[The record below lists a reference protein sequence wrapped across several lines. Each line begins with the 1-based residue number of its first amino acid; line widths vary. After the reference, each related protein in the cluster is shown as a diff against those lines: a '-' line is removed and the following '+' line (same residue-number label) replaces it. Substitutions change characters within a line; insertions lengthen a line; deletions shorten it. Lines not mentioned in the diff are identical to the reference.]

1 MRVSDWSSDVCSS
14 DLALEELV
22 GLEGG
27 LHPLVVE
34 DVAGKQRELELLDD
48 LVHALGAVGEL
59 PVRGHGVDAEGV
71 HHLHHVGAR
80 RRVGGVAAL
89 PGVAAVEKQRLVRA
103 LAAHRSEEHTSELQS
118 LMRISYAVF
127 CLKKKT

>member
-1 MRVSDWSSDVCSS
+1 MRISDWSSDVCSS
-14 DLALEELV
+14 DLLGALGAGCRHVLRHLLLADAEAPVRDHPARIGDRRVGEGLTDDGDLHAAALEELV

-59 PVRGHGVDAEGV
+59 TVRGDRKSTS
-71 HHLHHVGAR
+71 L
-80 RRVGGVAAL
+80 
-89 PGVAAVEKQRLVRA
+89 KSKRLN
-103 LAAHRSEEHTSELQS
+103 S
-118 LMRISYAVF
+118 
-127 CLKKKT
+127 